1 MDEHGLDRRR
11 FIATCSR
18 YGLTATLLPGV
29 LWTLATRATS
39 AAPAPAPRVTKE
51 MIDDAARVA
60 GVEIADD
67 VRDAMVAGLAGALDD
82 VEAIRK
88 LAISNSVAPAFI
100 FDPLPP
106 GMAVDVPRGPLRMS
120 SMTKIRL
127 PPNIEDLA
135 FASVRTLSALVKARK
150 ISSTALTE
158 MYLARLERLDPV
170 LRCVVTLTKD
180 RALAQARE
188 ADLDLARGRWRGPL
202 HGLPWGAK
210 DLLAV
215 KGFPTTWG
223 AAGLEEQVIDEDAT
237 VVKRLDAAGAVLV
250 AKLSLG
256 ALAMGDRWFGGV
268 TRNPWRLA
276 QGSSG
281 SSAGPAAAVAAGCVA
296 FAVGSE
302 TLGSISSPARR
313 CGVTGLRPTFGRVP
327 RTGAMALS
335 WTMDKIG
342 PLCRAVEDCALVLAA
357 IHGPDGQDPGVV
369 RDVPFTWDARLDWK
383 SLRIG
388 WSRSAF
394 EPPAG
399 PASADESPGAAAKR
413 ARREADRGFD
423 RAAIDT
429 LRRLGV
435 NLVEIEM
442 PEMPW
447 SPMVQILVAEGAAAF
462 DDLTRSGRDRALA
475 GQEPGDWPNIF
486 RVARFLPA
494 VEYINANRA
503 RTLGIRAM
511 ARVFEEVDV
520 VVTPTG
526 GMQLVATNMTGHPAV
541 ILPNGL
547 RGPDAP
553 PPDDED
559 DGGGPGTPASLTFVG
574 GLYQESRLLAVAK
587 AYQDATGFHLARPA
601 LES

>member
-1 MDEHGLDRRR
+1 
-11 FIATCSR
+11 
-18 YGLTATLLPGV
+18 
-29 LWTLATRATS
+29 
-39 AAPAPAPRVTKE
+39 

-60 GVEIADD
+60 GIEIAPD
-67 VRDAMVAGLAGALDD
+67 VRDAMVTGLADALDD
-82 VEAIRK
+82 IAAIRG
-88 LAISNSVAPAFI
+88 LAIANSVAPAFV

-106 GMAVDVPRGPLRMS
+106 GMVVNVPGGPSRMS
-120 SMTKIRL
+120 AVRAVAA
-127 PPNIEDLA
+127 PANVEDLA
-135 FASVRTLSALVKARK
+135 FASVRTLSALMRARR

-170 LRCVVTLTKD
+170 LHCVVTLTKD

-188 ADLDLARGRWRGPL
+188 ADRLLSRGRWLGPL

-215 KGFPTTWG
+215 RGFPTTWG
-223 AAGLEEQVIDEDAT
+223 AAGFEDQLIDEDAT
-237 VVKRLDAAGAVLV
+237 VVKRLDSAGAVLV

-256 ALAMGDRWFGGV
+256 ALAMGDRWFGGM
-268 TRNPWRLA
+268 TRNPWRLE

-281 SSAGPAAAVAAGCVA
+281 SSAGSAAAVAAGCVA
-296 FAVGSE
+296 FAIGSE

-335 WTMDKIG
+335 WTMDKLG
-342 PLCRAVEDCALVLAA
+342 PLCREVEDCALVLAA
-357 IHGPDGQDPGVV
+357 IHGPDGRDPGVL
-369 RDVPFTWDARLDWK
+369 RDIPFTWDARFPWK

-388 WSRSAF
+388 WIKSAF
-394 EPPAG
+394 EPPAEQ
-399 PASADESPGAAAKR
+399 ASPDENPAAAVKR
-413 ARREADRGFD
+413 ARREADRAFD

-429 LRRLGV
+429 LRRLGA

-462 DDLTRSGRDRALA
+462 DDLTRSGRDRALT

-494 VEYINANRA
+494 VDYINANRA
-503 RTLGIRAM
+503 RTLGMQAM
-511 ARVFEEVDV
+511 ARIFEKVDV
-520 VVTPTG
+520 IVTPTG

-541 ILPNGL
+541 VLPNGL
-547 RGPDAP
+547 RGPDTPA
-553 PPDDED
+553 PDDED
-559 DGGGPGTPASLTFVG
+559 DGGGPGTPASLTFLG

-587 AYQDATGFHLARPA
+587 AYQDATGFHLARPP
-601 LES
+601 LDS